1 MIKTNLSVL
10 SAAVAT
16 LLLAGCINL
25 APEHQRPAAP
35 VATQWPQG
43 PGVQAPEAQAAA
55 VLQWQQFFGDTRL
68 RELIALALKN
78 NRDLRVA
85 LLNVDLARAQLGA
98 ADANRWPTISGG
110 LIASRSPGTDGKL
123 TNSFQAGL
131 QITSY
136 ELDLFGKLR
145 NNSDAALATALA
157 SHEGARSA
165 QISLVAAVASGYLA
179 LQADEELLALTRDTL
194 ATRGDSLKL
203 IQLKYDNGAASALDL
218 SSAQSSYE
226 AARASLAQAQR
237 TREQDLNALT
247 LLLGQSLP
255 QELAPP
261 QQLAQQRMGALLAGL
276 PSEVLVQRP
285 DVLQAEQQ
293 LAAAEANIGAARAA
307 FFPSITLTTS
317 AGWASSQLSELFKNS
332 AWSLAG
338 NALAPIFDAGRNRAN
353 LAAAKASREIAVATY
368 EKTVQTAF
376 KEVADAL
383 AGRATLD
390 EQLRAQDAQAA
401 AEAKRLALVEL
412 SYKNGAASSLDLLDA
427 QRASF
432 AARQSALQVR
442 LAQLQNQV
450 QLYKVLGGG
459 MESGA
464 KS

>member
-1 MIKTNLSVL
+1 MIKTKLSVL

-43 PGVQAPEAQAAA
+43 PGAEAPGAQAAA
-55 VLQWQQFFGDTRL
+55 ELQWQQFFGDTRL

-376 KEVADAL
+376 REVADAL

-459 MESGA
+459 VASGS